1 MDWSALL
8 NKSDSLYGKLHNTH
22 VEFFDLWKKYPIYL
36 EMVFMMRIVLAIL
49 FICLCFK
56 WGDRKNWKLFYPTVL
71 FYIISNLSYD
81 ILTYSKPLWLY
92 SGSFWNHTFADYFV
106 AFFTYPAIII
116 LFLSNF
122 PKKILRQVLYIVF
135 WVFIM
140 SFVEYIMHINGG
152 IKYYN
157 GWSIGWSILFDSI
170 MFSLLFLNYKKPLLS
185 WIISIVLAFSLM
197 FIFNIAFSSLR

>member
-1 MDWSALL
+1 M
-8 NKSDSLYGKLHNTH
+8 
-22 VEFFDLWKKYPIYL
+22 
-36 EMVFMMRIVLAIL
+36 AIL

-56 WGDRKNWKLFYPTVL
+56 WGDWKNWKLFYPTIL

-92 SGSFWNHTFADYFV
+92 GGSFWNDTFASYFV
-106 AFFTYPAIII
+106 VFVSFPPLII

-122 PKKILRQVLYIVF
+122 PIKILKQVKYIVF
-135 WVFIM
+135 WVLAM
-140 SFVEYIMHINGG
+140 SFLEYIMHINGG

-157 GWSIGWSILFDSI
+157 GWSIGWSVLFDFI
-170 MFSLLFLNYKKPLLS
+170 MYPLLFLNYKKPLLS

-197 FIFNIAFSSLR
+197 FIFNIPFSSLR